1 MNHKLKNKIEQSE
14 FHKSR
19 DIWSLSIGEDEQIYD
34 IFVALTNDKH
44 FLLLKDLINNYD
56 HIIFRNYEI
65 IPKLQL
71 SSNN

>member
-44 FLLLKDLINNYD
+44 FLLL
-56 HIIFRNYEI
+56 
-65 IPKLQL
+65 
-71 SSNN
+71 